1 MASVYGHTHVK
12 AWHTNLIFGLFV
24 LLFLAF
30 LCLFPDLFAHRNE
43 PSLLSQP
50 IPYLSKVVSPLT
62 DFEKKI
68 FERVKWFQEEGLG
81 YFYQQSTNPQTLGYS
96 LADSPSGL
104 LGWIW
109 EKLYLGS
116 DKYPWTD
123 DEGIASLQIPTK
135 GETAWLTSISA
146 V

>member
-1 MASVYGHTHVK
+1 M
-12 AWHTNLIFGLFV
+12 
-24 LLFLAF
+24 
-30 LCLFPDLFAHRNE
+30 
-43 PSLLSQP
+43 
-50 IPYLSKVVSPLT
+50 VSPLT

-123 DEGIASLQIPTK
+123 DEGIVASLFQQSL
-135 GETAWLTSISA
+135 LTSIFG

>member
-24 LLFLAF
+24 L
-30 LCLFPDLFAHRNE
+30 FPLRSYFSFSDLFRITCRNE

-50 IPYLSKVVSPLT
+50 IPYLSKVISPLT

-123 DEGIASLQIPTK
+123 DEGIVASLFQQSL
-135 GETAWLTSISA
+135 LTSIFG